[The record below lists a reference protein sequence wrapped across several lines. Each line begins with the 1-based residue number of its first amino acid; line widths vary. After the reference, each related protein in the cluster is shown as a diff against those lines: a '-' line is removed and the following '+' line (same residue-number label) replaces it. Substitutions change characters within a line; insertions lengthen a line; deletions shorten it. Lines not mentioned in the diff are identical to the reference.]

1 MLLVVFPCSV
11 SRNDRQFVLDFS
23 DMTVVRILVHSL
35 TQKVSAL
42 SVVGSVPGAGDNT
55 VNKTKVLL

>member
-1 MLLVVFPCSV
+1 MIGSLFLILVIV
-11 SRNDRQFVLDFS
+11 
-23 DMTVVRILVHSL
+23 TVVRTLVHSL

-42 SVVGSVPGAGDNT
+42 FVVGSVPGAGDNT

>member
-1 MLLVVFPCSV
+1 MIGSLFLILVIV
-11 SRNDRQFVLDFS
+11 
-23 DMTVVRILVHSL
+23 TVVRILVHSL